1 MLPTFI
7 VIGAMK
13 CGTTSLYY
21 VLGAHPEIEMSD
33 RKETDFFVRENN
45 CENGRDW
52 YERRFPDAGQARGEC
67 SPNYTKAHLF
77 SGVARR
83 MHALV
88 PDVRLVYVVRDPI
101 ERMISHYVGSRASG
115 REDRPFAEAVT
126 PPRNNYVHTSQYFRQ
141 LSPYREHFDDEQIRI
156 YALEAFAA
164 EPAAVLRDLHRFI
177 GVDPTVADEQ
187 LRQGQFNASHRKR
200 RRGGWYQW
208 LRRVTSQPLK
218 DSLRPYVPKQWI
230 PGTPIERPE
239 PSDALRNRLA
249 DALRDDVAAL
259 RRWTGRSFDSWS
271 V

>member
-45 CENGRDW
+45 YGKGRDW
-52 YERRFPDAGQARGEC
+52 YEQRFPAAGQARGEC

-126 PPRNNYVHTSQYFRQ
+126 SPGNNYVHTSQYFRQ
-141 LSPYREHFDDEQIRI
+141 LSPYREHFDDEQIWVG
-156 YALEAFAA
+156 ALEGFAEA
-164 EPAAVLRDLHRFI
+164 PAAVLRDLHRFI
-177 GVDPTVADEQ
+177 GVDSTVADEQ
-187 LRQGQFNASHRKR
+187 LRQGPFNTSRRKR
-200 RRGGWYQW
+200 RRGEWYQW

-239 PSDALRNRLA
+239 PSDALRNRLVE
-249 DALRDDVAAL
+249 ALRDDVAAL